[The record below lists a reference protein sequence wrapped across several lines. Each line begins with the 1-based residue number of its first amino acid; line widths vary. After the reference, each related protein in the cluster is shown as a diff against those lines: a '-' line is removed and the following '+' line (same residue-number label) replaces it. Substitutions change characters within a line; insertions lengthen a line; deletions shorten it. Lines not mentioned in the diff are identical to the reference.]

1 MKLKE
6 IMTQNVQ
13 VVHPNDTLQ
22 DAASKMRDNDIGF
35 LPVCDGD
42 RVLGV
47 VSDRDLIIRALA
59 EGRDPG
65 EMIAKE
71 LMTSPVLYC
80 DEDEDVKE
88 AAQLMQNNQIRRLI
102 VLNGDKRLVGVVS
115 LGDLATN
122 GPSNNLSAE
131 TLQSVSEPVAVR

>member
-65 EMIAKE
+65 EMIGKE

-122 GPSNNLSAE
+122 GPSNN
-131 TLQSVSEPVAVR
+131 